1 MLYPGIPSIAG
12 QMAFS
17 FITNATWRQ
26 IFGAEAKK
34 SREKWKTVFGV
45 HHVRTL
51 FVTMDK
57 MNQPYKIAVGVETL
71 GDSGFLQFLRLKL
84 K

>member
-1 MLYPGIPSIAG
+1 MCYILEFQALQGKWPLVSLPMQLGG
-12 QMAFS
+12 QF
-17 FITNATWRQ
+17 FFLR
-26 IFGAEAKK
+26 KPK

-57 MNQPYKIAVGVETL
+57 MNQPYKIAVGVEIL
-71 GDSGFLQFLRLKL
+71 GDSGFQPNF
-84 K
+84 

>member
-17 FITNATWRQ
+17 FITNATWRS
-26 IFGAEAKK
+26 IFFFCGSQNPGRSGKQC
-34 SREKWKTVFGV
+34 SG
-45 HHVRTL
+45 HVRTL

-57 MNQPYKIAVGVETL
+57 LNQPYKIAVGVEIL
-71 GDSGFLQFLRLKL
+71 GDSGFQPNF
-84 K
+84 